1 MKAFD
6 NIKLFFTRL
15 TEGIIDE
22 IKTIGTS
29 YAIVLVLMGGI
40 FIYGLLYNY
49 MYAPNEV
56 TNAPIAVVDKSK
68 TPLSREIIQMLD
80 ATPEL
85 MVRTDALGYYEAQ
98 ELMKR
103 NEIVGIIYIPHQFE
117 TKIQRGEEALFTTY
131 QTTTAFLYYLAIQKA
146 TSFVMLTIN
155 DQIRPDQLVFLPSKD
170 VPAMAQAQS
179 PVSVV
184 GQALYNYT
192 EGYGT
197 YLIPAVLMVIIFQTL
212 MMVIAMISG
221 EEKETNHILKYKYA
235 LTSKSGIVQVILSK
249 TMTYGLLYALFSFFL
264 LGLMPVI
271 FDLPNIG
278 KTMDIVHLLIPYL
291 LASSFFGLAASVFYT
306 DSDAPILMIAFFSVG
321 LIFLSGVSYP
331 LELMPWYWRVAHFI
345 FPAAPGTLAFVK
357 INSMGAGISE
367 ISVEYITLW
376 IQCIVYFIL
385 ACWAYRYN
393 IRKAVKKETL
403 K

>member
-1 MKAFD
+1 
-6 NIKLFFTRL
+6 
-15 TEGIIDE
+15 
-22 IKTIGTS
+22 
-29 YAIVLVLMGGI
+29 
-40 FIYGLLYNY
+40 
-49 MYAPNEV
+49 PNEV

-85 MVRTDALGYYEAQ
+85 MVRTDALGYHEAQ
-98 ELMKR
+98 ELMKK

-146 TSFVMLTIN
+146 TSFVMLSVN
-155 DQIRPDQLVFLPSKD
+155 DQIRPDQLVFLPAKD
-170 VPAMAQAQS
+170 APEMAQAQS
-179 PVSVV
+179 PVAVV

-221 EEKETNHILKYKYA
+221 EEKETNHILKYRYA
-235 LTSKSGIVQVILSK
+235 LNSKSGIVQVILSK
-249 TMTYGLLYALFSFFL
+249 TMTYCLLYALFSYFL

-331 LELMPWYWRVAHFI
+331 LELMPWYWRAAHFI

-357 INSMGAGISE
+357 INSMGAGIPE
-367 ISVEYITLW
+367 VSVEYITLW
-376 IQCIVYFIL
+376 IQCFVYFLL

-393 IRKAVKKETL
+393 IRKAADRNPL